1 MLNEQS
7 RKTPATC
14 TITYPL
20 PVYSI
25 TSKGVTFEVSCFYR
39 NFIIIIIYRGIF
51 LQLYFSLLSRKEVNL
66 NKEDKYQS
74 QIMQESEPTDKPI
87 IYIVKA

>member
-14 TITYPL
+14 TMTYPL
-20 PVYSI
+20 PVYSM

-51 LQLYFSLLSRKEVNL
+51 LQLYFSLLSFDNCTQGPEGIDFFCFDL
-66 NKEDKYQS
+66 LFEDL
-74 QIMQESEPTDKPI
+74 
-87 IYIVKA
+87 